1 MTTIHDFVAD
11 LRAAQP
17 AIDDVLDRHMA
28 DHEVFL
34 PHVFMA
40 DVTRS
45 LCASGP
51 TPAGRAVIDVIADH
65 FQRGDAGVRDVV
77 LASFLENLE
86 PDEPSQRAIVDAL
99 PPALADARDRMEGHP
114 PRRTVR

>member
-17 AIDDVLDRHMA
+17 ALDRVLDQHIA
-28 DHEVFL
+28 DHETFL

-45 LCASGP
+45 LCATGP
-51 TPAGRAVIDVIADH
+51 TAASRAVIGVIADH
-65 FQRGDAGVRDVV
+65 FVRGDAGVRNVV
-77 LASFLENLE
+77 VASFLENLE
-86 PDEPSQRAIVDAL
+86 VGDPNVRAIVDAL
-99 PPALADARDRMEGHP
+99 PPALADARLGGPDR
-114 PRRTVR
+114 